1 MGRLSSVAGL
11 ALISHENHEASHR
24 HSPVLRA
31 LPLEAAAAGIVVV
44 VVGVVGSLE
53 GAARERLL
61 MRLNASVCLTF
72 VGRWGGRCTLMIK
85 FDRPFSVYDYH
96 VNTAF

>member
-24 HSPVLRA
+24 HLPALRA
-31 LPLEAAAAGIVVV
+31 RLLEAEVVVV
-44 VVGVVGSLE
+44 VVGIVAVAVDVVGSPEE
-53 GAARERLL
+53 GARERLL

-72 VGRWGGRCTLMIK
+72 VGR
-85 FDRPFSVYDYH
+85 
-96 VNTAF
+96 